1 MTLDTA
7 QMLYHEWLLVKEKE
21 LREEKDKAL
30 NDSPVRYSI
39 EDDARY
45 EKAAKTLAKEF
56 EEARKHF
63 TTKSKCVIL
72 NKSEGDI

>member
-21 LREEKDKAL
+21 LREEK
-30 NDSPVRYSI
+30 
-39 EDDARY
+39 
-45 EKAAKTLAKEF
+45 
-56 EEARKHF
+56 EARKHF
-63 TTKSKCVIL
+63 TAKSKCVIL